1 LLHRLL
7 ADDETWRVSVQ
18 PGGISL
24 YRVRVG
30 PNGPLPDPALEGT
43 VDWDD
48 GILFLRYVVE
58 KFLALHPQMAPHF
71 DYSVPGELPKVRAA
85 GVRAMLHWYF
95 DVGDAPSEFRAEQKR
110 ELRRII
116 KAYEARRGVRS

>member
-1 LLHRLL
+1 MGPAVRGLLFAYRCDRKL
-7 ADDETWRVSVQ
+7 
-18 PGGISL
+18 PGRG
-24 YRVRVG
+24 
-30 PNGPLPDPALEGT
+30 GT

-71 DYSVPGELPKVRAA
+71 DYSVPGELPKMSAA
-85 GVRAMLHWYF
+85 GIRAMLDWYF
-95 DVGDAPSEFRAEQKR
+95 DVGDAPPEFRAEQKR

-116 KAYEARRGVRS
+116 RDYEARRVVRS